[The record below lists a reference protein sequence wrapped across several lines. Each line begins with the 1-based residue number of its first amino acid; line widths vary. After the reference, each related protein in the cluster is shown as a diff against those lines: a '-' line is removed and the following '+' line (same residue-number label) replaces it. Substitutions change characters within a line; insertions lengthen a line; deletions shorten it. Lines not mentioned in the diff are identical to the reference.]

1 MSDTEVEVF
10 ALNVCCL
17 DLKSLLNSCIETLL
31 TSSVCVCVCVLISGQ
46 LYLIMALQG
55 LGVGL
60 FSTLSALQSV
70 CFHTVQS
77 SEEEEAGKY
86 HPINQSSKR
95 FLQRPSS

>member
-1 MSDTEVEVF
+1 MPTVLF
-10 ALNVCCL
+10 PKIQKKMLMLHLCVC
-17 DLKSLLNSCIETLL
+17 
-31 TSSVCVCVCVLISGQ
+31 VCVCVCVLISGQ